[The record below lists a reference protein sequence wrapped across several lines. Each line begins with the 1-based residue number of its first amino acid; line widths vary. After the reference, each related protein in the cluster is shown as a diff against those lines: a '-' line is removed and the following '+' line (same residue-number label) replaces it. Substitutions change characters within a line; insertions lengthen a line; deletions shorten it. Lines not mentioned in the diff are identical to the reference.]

1 MRAWLL
7 LLLMV
12 AGARA
17 DDMPRELHR
26 VSSGDITAHFGGD
39 GAASDD
45 ASLKYAVT
53 ALWFT
58 FGDDPHAY
66 AFQAPGPPDFST
78 WEFDIFSPDGRYVL
92 LLQERFGPYH
102 VVKSDRLK
110 DYLGKES
117 EPDFVISGQEL
128 SPSNGGVHENARW
141 TSDTAVDFS
150 FSCCATE
157 QVMHFDLERGELKL
171 LREREATDMTKGPW
185 RYPPPDQ

>member
-1 MRAWLL
+1 
-7 LLLMV
+7 MV

-17 DDMPRELHR
+17 DDTPRELHR

-39 GAASDD
+39 GAAGDE

-58 FGDDPHAY
+58 FGNDAHAY
-66 AFQAPGPPDFST
+66 AFQAPGAADFST

-102 VVKSDRLK
+102 VVRADRLK
-110 DYLGKES
+110 DYLGKGS
-117 EPDFVISGQEL
+117 EPDFVVSGQDL
-128 SPSNGGVHENARW
+128 SPSNAGVHENVRW
-141 TSDTAVDFS
+141 TSDTAIDFS

-157 QVMHFDLERGELKL
+157 QVMRFDLERGELKL
-171 LREREATDMTKGPW
+171 LREREATDMAKGPW